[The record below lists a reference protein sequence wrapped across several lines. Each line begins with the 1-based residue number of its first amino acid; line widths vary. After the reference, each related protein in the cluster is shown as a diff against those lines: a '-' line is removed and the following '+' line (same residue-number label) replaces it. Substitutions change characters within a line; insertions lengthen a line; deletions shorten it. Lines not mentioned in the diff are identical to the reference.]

1 MRINTDINILGG
13 LSDWSL
19 IETFLTEDMQ
29 SIQSKGGTRNFSSIR
44 TDRSVARFEKAIRM
58 TLLTFQNTE
67 IGSIFRSMLGNK
79 GSSADT
85 LLFLFWNASYNND
98 LLHYINKMVYFPAYY
113 SGRVAIR
120 REEVEACIIDLK
132 ATEDALKKW
141 SAETIQ
147 TTASKYLTLL
157 KKFGLMEGTSKKTI
171 IHHFLSDE
179 MFILYLYWLRAV
191 SEQSNL
197 LKSEWMRYSMN
208 ELQPFLDRIMQKQFT
223 KYFNVTYTGDKLQI
237 ETKISYDLIYD
248 YINKP

>member
-1 MRINTDINILGG
+1 MKINTDINILGG

-58 TLLTFQNTE
+58 TLLSFQNTE
-67 IGSIFRSMLGNK
+67 IGSIFRSILGDK
-79 GSSADT
+79 GFSADT

-113 SGRVAIR
+113 SGRVTIR
-120 REEVEACIIDLK
+120 REEVEACISDLK

-171 IHHFLSDE
+171 THHFLSDE
-179 MFILYLYWLRAV
+179 MFILLLYWLRAV

-197 LKSEWMRYSMN
+197 LKSEWMRYSMS
-208 ELQPFLDRIMQKQFT
+208 ELQPFLDRIMQKQYT

-237 ETKISYDLIYD
+237 EPLISYDSIYD